1 MVGWDSNESHC
12 VMWGVDTVGRSL
24 FGIAIRW
31 YRHPGMC
38 GIEVPCHKNP
48 YARMITFGV
57 HGLLYPNVR
66 IATELLMHAAWKAK
80 KSDRVV

>member
-1 MVGWDSNESHC
+1 
-12 VMWGVDTVGRSL
+12 
-24 FGIAIRW
+24 
-31 YRHPGMC
+31 
-38 GIEVPCHKNP
+38 
-48 YARMITFGV
+48 MITFGV